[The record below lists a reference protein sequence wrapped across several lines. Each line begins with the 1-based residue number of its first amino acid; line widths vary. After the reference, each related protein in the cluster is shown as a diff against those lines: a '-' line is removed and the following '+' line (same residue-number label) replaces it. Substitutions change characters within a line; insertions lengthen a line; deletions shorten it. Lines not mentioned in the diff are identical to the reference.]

1 MRRLTIAGDIFMA
14 IAAALNPWHPTTIL
28 NAFMYSITARTLQL
42 VHNFRGVNVLHLLEE
57 VFTTLKN

>member
-1 MRRLTIAGDIFMA
+1 MA